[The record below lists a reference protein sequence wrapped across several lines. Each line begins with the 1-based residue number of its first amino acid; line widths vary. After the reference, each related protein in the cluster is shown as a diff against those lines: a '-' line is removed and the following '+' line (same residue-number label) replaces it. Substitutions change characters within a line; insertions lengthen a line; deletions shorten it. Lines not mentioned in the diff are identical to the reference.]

1 MKTYPSLAS
10 VPALPTTAD
19 QPVEYLS
26 SGQLISMGFVEDD
39 YWIIRTEQSDRREGY
54 LRMSGDA
61 WNIQV
66 SCEQT
71 ADALGVPNWRE
82 AIGRFF

>member
-19 QPVEYLS
+19 QPVGYLS
-26 SGQLISMGFVEDD
+26 GGQLISIGFLEGE
-39 YWIIRTEQSDRREGY
+39 YWIVRTEQSDGREGY
-54 LRMSGDA
+54 LRMSSDA

-66 SCEQT
+66 SGEQA